1 MDVYTIVGGISIVA
15 GFYMAWSIGA
25 NDVANAMGTS
35 VGSKALTLKQ
45 AVIIA
50 AFFEFA
56 GAFLVGSHVTNTIR
70 KGMIDPL
77 VFANNPEVLMIGMLS
92 ALLAAA
98 VWLQAATHWGL
109 PVSTTH
115 SIVGAVIGFALIA
128 AGADGINWAKVWQIV
143 ASWVISPLMGGVIS
157 CTVFIFVRNRIL
169 DSRAPIKAV
178 KKNAPYLVFVLFTIL
193 TLSMVYK
200 GLKNLNL
207 NLSLYESLSVA
218 IIVGLISA
226 LIGRALI
233 NRVQADSLNPLT
245 KELSVVE
252 SVFRKLQIITA
263 CYMAFAHGAND
274 VANAIGPLAAIF
286 SIINTH
292 AISMKVEVP
301 IWILGLGG
309 AGIVVGLATWGYKII
324 DTVGKKITEL
334 TPSRGFSAE
343 FGAATTVLVC
353 SKMGMPIS
361 TTHTLVGSVIGVGMA
376 RGLASLDMRVVR
388 NIAYSWIITLPV
400 AGVLSIIFYEIFT
413 VTLL

>member
-1 MDVYTIVGGISIVA
+1 MDIYTIVGVIAIVS

-56 GAFLVGSHVTNTIR
+56 GAFLAGSHVTDTIR
-70 KGMIDPL
+70 KGMVDPS
-77 VFANNPEVLMIGMLS
+77 VFSNSPEVLMLGMLS
-92 ALLAAA
+92 AMLAAA

-115 SIVGAVIGFALIA
+115 SIVGAVVGFALVA
-128 AGADGINWAKVWQIV
+128 AGADGINWSKVWQIV
-143 ASWVISPLMGGVIS
+143 ASWVISPVMGGVIS
-157 CTVFIFVRNRIL
+157 YTVFIFVRNRIL
-169 DSRAPIKAV
+169 DSSAPIRAV
-178 KKNAPYLVFVLFTIL
+178 KKNAPYLIFVLFAVL

-200 GLKNLNL
+200 GLKNLKMD
-207 NLSLYESLSVA
+207 LSIYEALGVA
-218 IIVGLISA
+218 IVVGGISA
-226 LIGRALI
+226 AIGRILI
-233 NRVQADSLNPLT
+233 NRVKSDSQSPLG

-252 SVFRKLQIITA
+252 SVFRRLQIITA

-286 SIINTH
+286 SIIKTR
-292 AISMKVEVP
+292 AVSMTVEVP
-301 IWILGLGG
+301 IWILALGG
-309 AGIVVGLATWGYKII
+309 AGIVIGLATWGYKII
-324 DTVGKKITEL
+324 ETVGKKITEL

-361 TTHTLVGSVIGVGMA
+361 TTHTLVGSIIGVGMA
-376 RGLASLDMRVVR
+376 RGMASLNMRVVR
-388 NIAYSWIITLPV
+388 SIAYSWIITLPV
-400 AGVLSIIFYEIFT
+400 AAVLSIIFYEIFT
-413 VTLL
+413 ITLL

>member
-1 MDVYTIVGGISIVA
+1 MDIYTIVGGIAIVS

-25 NDVANAMGTS
+25 NDVSNAMGTS

-56 GAFLVGSHVTNTIR
+56 GAFLVGSHVTDTIR
-70 KGMIDPL
+70 KGMVDPS
-77 VFANNPEVLMIGMLS
+77 VFSNSPEVLMLGMLS

-115 SIVGAVIGFALIA
+115 SIVGAVVGFALVA
-128 AGADGINWAKVWQIV
+128 AGADGINWSKVWQIV
-143 ASWVISPLMGGVIS
+143 ASWVISPVMGGVIS
-157 CTVFIFVRNRIL
+157 ATVFIFVRNRIL
-169 DSRAPIKAV
+169 DSSAPIKAV
-178 KKNAPYLVFVLFTIL
+178 KKNAPYLIFVLFSVL

-200 GLKNLNL
+200 GLKNLKMD
-207 NLSLYESLSVA
+207 LSLYEALGVA
-218 IIVGLISA
+218 IVVGGISA
-226 LIGRALI
+226 AIGRTLI
-233 NRVQADSLNPLT
+233 NRVKSDSISPLA

-286 SIINTH
+286 SIIKTR
-292 AISMKVEVP
+292 AVSMQVEVP

-309 AGIVVGLATWGYKII
+309 VGIVIGLATWGYKII
-324 DTVGKKITEL
+324 ETVGKKITEL

-353 SKMGMPIS
+353 SKMGMPI
-361 TTHTLVGSVIGVGMA
+361 
-376 RGLASLDMRVVR
+376 
-388 NIAYSWIITLPV
+388 
-400 AGVLSIIFYEIFT
+400 
-413 VTLL
+413 